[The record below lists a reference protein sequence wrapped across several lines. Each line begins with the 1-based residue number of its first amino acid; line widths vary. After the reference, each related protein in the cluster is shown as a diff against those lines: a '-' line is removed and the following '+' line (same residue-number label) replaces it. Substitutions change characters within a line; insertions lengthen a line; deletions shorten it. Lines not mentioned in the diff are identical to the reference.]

1 MVFESRIINENYVL
15 LLNPVVSRS
24 ITTLFS
30 WTSFRWSIFANPGFG
45 TASGMVWM
53 PTCSDSPTS
62 EDIQIV
68 LNLCKGSNKS
78 LINPKTRVCN
88 IIVLYLNDVYLLHGL
103 DFEWSSPASIP
114 IAVASFHATVTFPVV
129 FFFAFHCPFSPSISE
144 CNNHGINC
152 VLYIPENI
160 LCFIKNNI
168 NNYSKEMMPIF
179 RQRK

>member
-1 MVFESRIINENYVL
+1 MVFESRIFNENYVL

-88 IIVLYLNDVYLLHGL
+88 YTVPEWCVSPTWPRFWVILSCFNSYRRRFFPCNCDISCRFFFLPFIVHFLRVYLSVITMG
-103 DFEWSSPASIP
+103 
-114 IAVASFHATVTFPVV
+114 
-129 FFFAFHCPFSPSISE
+129 
-144 CNNHGINC
+144 
-152 VLYIPENI
+152 
-160 LCFIKNNI
+160 
-168 NNYSKEMMPIF
+168 
-179 RQRK
+179 